1 MPSEADL
8 QAEVDS
14 LRVLRATLESV
25 RQFVDAIENDAKA
38 MGENAKTVTELSRQW
53 GEAIHEAA
61 VAVGE
66 IKPKPSSAKR

>member
-1 MPSEADL
+1 MSSETDL
-8 QAEVDS
+8 KKELDS

-53 GEAIHEAA
+53 GEAIQEAA

-66 IKPKPSSAKR
+66 MKPKPSSAQK